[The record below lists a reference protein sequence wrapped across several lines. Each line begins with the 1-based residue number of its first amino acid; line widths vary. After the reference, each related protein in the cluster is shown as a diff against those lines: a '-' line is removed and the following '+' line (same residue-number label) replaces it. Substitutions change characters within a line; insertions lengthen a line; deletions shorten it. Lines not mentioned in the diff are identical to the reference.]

1 MKWMALLNLL
11 EGVPITYQRIK
22 NHSAEDI
29 LWKELA
35 PIFATCLA
43 PIVWIVGGTINCQ
56 QTAMIDNMWKFY
68 HFTHVFEE
76 KDIVKYHECGKCFAK
91 LILNN

>member
-1 MKWMALLNLL
+1 MVGTNKKDVVLLNDLNYNEKDVMKWMALVNLL
-11 EGVPITYQRIK
+11 EGVPIHISVSK

-43 PIVWIVGGTINCQ
+43 PIV
-56 QTAMIDNMWKFY
+56 
-68 HFTHVFEE
+68 
-76 KDIVKYHECGKCFAK
+76 
-91 LILNN
+91 